1 MLAPRLSRVVLM
13 VRGSEGVAAATEFY
27 HRALGLPVQRVT
39 EEWAE
44 LHAGADGLTLHL
56 QAVQNNEA
64 QLSTGYSPV
73 LMLEVSNMDQTVAN
87 CAQAGGK
94 LDGPIQYP
102 AYGKVAVLRAPDGHM
117 IGLFEP
123 SS

>member
-1 MLAPRLSRVVLM
+1 M
-13 VRGSEGVAAATEFY
+13 ATEFY
-27 HRALGLPVQRVT
+27 HKALGLPVHRVT
-39 EEWAE
+39 DDWAE
-44 LHAGADGLTLHL
+44 LHAGENLTLHL
-56 QAVQNNEA
+56 QAVQNNES

-73 LMLEVSNMDQTVAN
+73 LTMEVTDMDQTVAA
-87 CAQAGGK
+87 CAQAGGH